1 MYLLYIP
8 MKYIYLLFCLLALT
22 NKLHAQTA
30 PEKLFLVC
38 GDTKVLLVNYTTSK
52 DSIPNI
58 VWSWDSKTAADLPDN
73 MRGKFKTLDDCKH
86 YGDLI
91 LVSSSGGA
99 IAIINQKLN
108 KTVFYADVA
117 MAHSVETLPGGFI
130 AAAASTHIKGNKLML
145 FDPKKG
151 NTPVYTDSLYSG
163 HGVVWDAKSKSL
175 YSLNYT
181 TLREYKLNKANA
193 TMTLKN
199 EWKLTGKGGHDLQ
212 MAPDGKR
219 LFLTSETN
227 SAEFNLT
234 THQFNDIRGWGN
246 IPNIKSVG
254 QNAQGQFIYTL
265 PEESWWTYHVK
276 FSNPTRVFTF
286 GKMHVYKARWY

>member
-1 MYLLYIP
+1 
-8 MKYIYLLFCLLALT
+8 MKYICLLFLLVGLT
-22 NKLHAQTA
+22 SKLYSQPA

-58 VWSWDSKTAADLPDN
+58 IWSWDAATAHDLPDD
-73 MRGKFKTLDDCKH
+73 MRKKFKTLDDCKH

-99 IAIINQKLN
+99 IAVINKKTDKII
-108 KTVFYADVA
+108 FYADVA
-117 MAHSVETLPGGFI
+117 MAHSVESLPGGLL
-130 AAAASTHIKGNKLML
+130 AAAASTHVKGNKLMV

-163 HGVVWDAKSKSL
+163 HGVVWDAVRKSL
-175 YSLNYT
+175 YTLNYNA
-181 TLREYKLNKANA
+181 LREYKLNSANGIMA
-193 TMTLKN
+193 LIN
-199 EWKLTGKGGHDLQ
+199 EWKIPGKGGHDLQ

-219 LFLTSETN
+219 LFLTTET
-227 SAEFNLT
+227 SSHEFNLV
-234 THQFNDIRGWGN
+234 THQFTDIRGWGN

-254 QNAQGQFIYTL
+254 QNQEGQFIYTL

-276 FSNPTRVFTF
+276 FSNPARVFTF

>member
-1 MYLLYIP
+1 
-8 MKYIYLLFCLLALT
+8 MKYLGLLFCLLGLT
-22 NKLHAQTA
+22 ITSRGQSPH
-30 PEKLFLVC
+30 EKLFLVC
-38 GDTKVLLVNYTTSK
+38 GDTKVLLINYTTSK

-58 VWSWDSKTAADLPDN
+58 VWSWDSATAPDLPDS
-73 MRGKFKTLDDCKH
+73 MRKKFKTLDDCKH

-99 IAIINQKLN
+99 IAIVNQKTN
-108 KTVFYADVA
+108 KTTFYADVA
-117 MAHSVETLPGGFI
+117 MAHSVEILPGGYI
-130 AAAASTHIKGNKLML
+130 AAAASTHVKGNKLML

-151 NTPVYTDSLYSG
+151 NTPVYTDTLYSG
-163 HGVVWDAKSKSL
+163 HGVVWDAISQSL
-175 YSLNYT
+175 YALNYT
-181 TLREYKLNKANA
+181 TLREYKPNQATG

-199 EWKLTGKGGHDLQ
+199 QWTIPGKGGHDLQ

-219 LFLTSETN
+219 LFLTTET
-227 SAEFNLT
+227 SSREFNLT
-234 THQFNDIRGWGN
+234 THQFTDIRDWGN

-254 QNAQGQFIYTL
+254 QNKEGQFIYTL

-276 FSNPTRVFTF
+276 FSNPARVFTF